1 MSTLI
6 THVSTQNDYR
16 KALKTW
22 RPVVFYFGHPQ
33 CYACG
38 MADPLFCKVAET
50 FEDRAVIYKL
60 STDQSPRHPE
70 VTGTPTVLFYKDGK
84 LRRKLKGIGDPTSFV
99 QTFAELVGRTKPRRP
114 SMSRHHDVRW
124 LRQQIRSLCTAR
136 RAPALLRLRATP
148 R

>member
-1 MSTLI
+1 MDT
-6 THVSTQNDYR
+6 TVTQFISSVDYR
-16 KALKTW
+16 KVLKTW
-22 RPVVFYFGHPQ
+22 RPVVFYFGHPH

-50 FEDRAVIYKL
+50 FETRAVIYKL

-84 LRRKLKGIGDPTSFV
+84 LRRKLKGIGDPASFV
-99 QTFAELVGRTKPRRP
+99 QTFTELVGRTKPRRLP
-114 SMSRHHDVRW
+114 TPRRHDVRW
-124 LRQQIRSLCTAR
+124 LRQRLRTLCTVR